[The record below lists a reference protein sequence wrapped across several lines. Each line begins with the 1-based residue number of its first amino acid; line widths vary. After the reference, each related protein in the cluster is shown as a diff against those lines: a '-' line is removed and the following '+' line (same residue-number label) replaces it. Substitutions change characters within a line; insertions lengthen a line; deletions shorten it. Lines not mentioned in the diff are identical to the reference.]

1 MEKIIV
7 AATQNNHKIREI
19 EAITKKFG
27 MTIISRNEAGIPDIE
42 IVEDGETF
50 EENSYKKAYEIYP
63 AEFKKTEILQDRK
76 ELERLIKSYGRKPL

>member
-63 AEFKKTEILQDRK
+63 SEFKKTEILQDRK